1 MCKIEIKEYFGLYT
15 KAKEL
20 VRLTGI
26 SPVMPGYEMII
37 KAAVVYKIQGGKD
50 LYNTVGEMMSVV
62 PGQKPLT
69 AKEEER
75 HPVKQQILEAMR
87 SVGICDSVK
96 SFIEELARQL

>member
-37 KAAVVYKIQGGKD
+37 KATVIYKIQGGDD
-50 LYNTVGEMMSVV
+50 LYNAVGEMTSVV

-69 AKEEER
+69 SKEEER

-87 SVGICDSVK
+87 SVGIDDSVK
-96 SFIEELARQL
+96 SFIEELSSQI